1 LGMFNLRRILSFL
14 GRFLAGS
21 VLWGVAICILAV
33 LNEVLAHAD
42 EVPDLFYTP
51 GFWLSVVF
59 NMVPAGVVIAAVF
72 WLTSRFLR
80 AVYGL
85 KSGQEGMSFLMRSR
99 FGQSSFRPWMKIA
112 EGKIALYADSVV
124 NRTGGPGNLIVYH
137 DSAVVLERAG
147 RLTRVEGPG
156 FPKLDPFERIYDII
170 DLRPKRWVYPVN
182 AMTKEGIPVTWD
194 AEVHYQIADGEQEPT
209 EKAPYPVSKDDIFN
223 AATCKWRR
231 EASRAQDMDWEG
243 RLIIGD
249 TEGILRSII
258 ARRPLDQLI
267 GLTEAEERAARESV
281 QEELEREVRK
291 VATTKFGARIIQVK
305 LDNFK
310 VDDAVTQQWI
320 EAWKTRW
327 QSWSGT
333 QLAQGEAARVY
344 LHETAKAEAQ
354 ARLLVNITRAF
365 QGMDLETVTPSIL
378 MMRLFSA
385 LDRADLQSSSRVFV
399 PTQALDTLNSIRR
412 LLAADSDDRTKA
424 IDS

>member
-1 LGMFNLRRILSFL
+1 MFNLRRILRFL

-21 VLWGVAICILAV
+21 VFWVIAIFGLAA
-33 LNEVLAHAD
+33 LTEVLTHAS

-59 NMVPAGVVIAAVF
+59 DMLPAGVVALVVF
-72 WLTSRFLR
+72 WLTSRFLH
-80 AVYGL
+80 AMYGL
-85 KSGQEGMSFLMRSR
+85 KSWREGVGFLIRSR
-99 FGQSSFRPWMKIA
+99 FGQSSFRPWMKIS
-112 EGKIALYADSVV
+112 EGKITLYADSIV

-156 FPKLDPFERIYDII
+156 FPKLEPFERIYDIV
-170 DLRPKRWVYPVN
+170 DLRPKRWVYTVN
-182 AMTKEGIPVTWD
+182 AMTKEGIPVSWD
-194 AEVHYQIADGEQEPT
+194 AEVHYQIADGGQEPT
-209 EKAPYPVSKDDIFN
+209 EKAPYPVSKDDIFL
-223 AATCKWRR
+223 ASTCKWRR
-231 EASRAQDMDWEG
+231 GADRSQDVDWEA
-243 RLIIGD
+243 RLIVGD

-267 GLTEAEERAARESV
+267 GLTKAEERAARESV
-281 QEELEREVRK
+281 QEELEREIRK
-291 VATTKFGARIIQVK
+291 VAPSKFGARILQVK

-310 VDDAVTQQWI
+310 VDDVVTQQWI
-320 EAWKTRW
+320 EAWRTRW
-327 QSWSGT
+327 QSWSSG
-333 QLAQGEAARVY
+333 QLAQGEATRVY

-365 QGMDLETVTPSIL
+365 QGMDLETITPSIL

-399 PTQALDTLNSIRR
+399 PSQALDMLSSIKQLSGESSGDQTKTTNS
-412 LLAADSDDRTKA
+412 
-424 IDS
+424 

>member
-1 LGMFNLRRILSFL
+1 
-14 GRFLAGS
+14 
-21 VLWGVAICILAV
+21 
-33 LNEVLAHAD
+33 
-42 EVPDLFYTP
+42 
-51 GFWLSVVF
+51 
-59 NMVPAGVVIAAVF
+59 
-72 WLTSRFLR
+72 
-80 AVYGL
+80 
-85 KSGQEGMSFLMRSR
+85 
-99 FGQSSFRPWMKIA
+99 
-112 EGKIALYADSVV
+112 
-124 NRTGGPGNLIVYH
+124 
-137 DSAVVLERAG
+137 
-147 RLTRVEGPG
+147 
-156 FPKLDPFERIYDII
+156 
-170 DLRPKRWVYPVN
+170 
-182 AMTKEGIPVTWD
+182 
-194 AEVHYQIADGEQEPT
+194 
-209 EKAPYPVSKDDIFN
+209 
-223 AATCKWRR
+223 
-231 EASRAQDMDWEG
+231 MDWEG